1 MVTWK
6 IINEAYTDYL
16 RNNFEARIPNTD
28 YGIDKYKPFFG
39 ELFRIGNLVYVTQ
52 ITSAKQRHY
61 KLKESVD
68 FYKIYSGNK
77 LISCVNLNYMF
88 PVPDTE
94 LFDMKYSE
102 LDKYVS
108 FSSLEDKSKYIQLLK
123 FELSEINKLSL
134 EESAID
140 LYNRKYQKPL
150 DKVSLR
156 CFDFKALEIAAKN
169 WINNKSNSGDKIL
182 VDSASTT

>member
-94 LFDMKYSE
+94 LFFPHRDPFNFCE
-102 LDKYVS
+102 S
-108 FSSLEDKSKYIQLLK
+108 FSLTNGFLPIFQ
-123 FELSEINKLSL
+123 
-134 EESAID
+134 
-140 LYNRKYQKPL
+140 PL
-150 DKVSLR
+150 
-156 CFDFKALEIAAKN
+156 FK
-169 WINNKSNSGDKIL
+169 
-182 VDSASTT
+182 